1 MKRERCFMSLSPWE
15 IITEVPYDERNPLFL
30 YRVAHP
36 THPSVFF
43 MSFIT
48 FMKSSQIV
56 FYILFLL
63 ENKGKRKRRKI

>member
-1 MKRERCFMSLSPWE
+1 MSLSPWE
-15 IITEVPYDERNPLFL
+15 IITEVLHDERNPLFL

-48 FMKSSQIV
+48 FMKNSQIV
-56 FYILFLL
+56 FYIPFLL
-63 ENKGKRKRRKI
+63 EKKGI